1 VTVINVGLYTDHAAA
16 KVKGRLYDGG
26 AYYAFGGRGLR
37 HDCAVIKSPGGD
49 SVTYKVSG
57 QRLHS
62 RIKFP
67 GADF

>member
-1 VTVINVGLYTDHAAA
+1 MTEE
-16 KVKGRLYDGG
+16 
-26 AYYAFGGRGLR
+26 AYYAFGSRGLR
-37 HDCAVIKSPGGD
+37 YDCAVIKSPGGD
-49 SVTYKVSG
+49 SVTNKVSG